1 MSKRFTH
8 SALAVTAAAALGLA
22 TAGPVLA
29 APISEHTD
37 MDVTGE
43 AALAHLQELSDIS
56 LDHADAGYRAVDTP
70 GYKAASEYVEKVLE
84 DTGKFDVTRDTFTVP
99 TQTFGEV
106 SFSVEGEAQ
115 ETFSTLS
122 NAEGTD
128 APLTDTA
135 VTLPTDD
142 AYGDQAGGELGCEA
156 GDYSDTNAGTIV
168 LVQRGVCAFGEKVTA
183 ATEAGAAA
191 VVIYNHSPGALNGT
205 VGDRVEGNI
214 AGASMELAEG
224 DALREQILAAGDTP
238 VLGDLTVETTFEDIE
253 TWNVIAETKAG
264 DPDDVQMMGA
274 HLDGVAEGPGV
285 NDNASGVAGL
295 LAVAEGLAAQPH
307 DVDNQVRMG
316 FWGAEEIGLVGSTEY
331 VASLSDEEKERISSY
346 LNYDMIGSENYVIGT
361 LDSDGSDVP
370 IPDGVNVPEGS
381 AELEEIF
388 TGYFDSIG
396 QPHVG
401 TEFSGR
407 SDYQAFIDNGIPV
420 SGLFTGADAIKT
432 EEEVELFGG
441 TAGVQQDRNYHTI
454 DDTYENVDQEAMGI
468 MVPAMA
474 YAAHVVAY
482 DLDPVASVDR
492 DRVSVKDLKKSG
504 VEVTVT
510 NLEPGQTV
518 DWTLTADGRTKP
530 GKSPASGTATADE
543 SGTATFTVKGIDP
556 SAVRGLPG
564 GYTVSVDTGDTA
576 VEVGFTVGGKG

>member
-1 MSKRFTH
+1 MSR
-8 SALAVTAAAALGLA
+8 
-22 TAGPVLA
+22 
-29 APISEHTD
+29 
-37 MDVTGE
+37 
-43 AALAHLQELSDIS
+43 LQ
-56 LDHADAGYRAVDTP
+56 P
-70 GYKAASEYVEKVLE
+70 G
-84 DTGKFDVTRDTFTVP
+84 
-99 TQTFGEV
+99 
-106 SFSVEGEAQ
+106 
-115 ETFSTLS
+115 
-122 NAEGTD
+122 
-128 APLTDTA
+128 DTA
-135 VTLPTDD
+135 PDFTLPTDD
-142 AYGDQAGGELGCEA
+142 AYGDKAGGELGCET
-156 GDYSDTNAGTIV
+156 GDYSDANAGTIV

-191 VVIYNHSPGALNGT
+191 VVIYNHSEGPLNGT

-307 DVDNQVRMG
+307 DVDNQVRIG

-331 VASLSDEEKERISSY
+331 VESLSDEEKERISAY

-482 DLDPVASVDR
+482 DLEEEQPTD
-492 DRVSVKDLKKSG
+492 
-504 VEVTVT
+504 
-510 NLEPGQTV
+510 
-518 DWTLTADGRTKP
+518 
-530 GKSPASGTATADE
+530 
-543 SGTATFTVKGIDP
+543 DP
-556 SAVRGLPG
+556 SAPGTEEPTASPTSEPTDEPTGSPSESPAPTSTSSEPAPAPGSEDDSDDRAGGGPLPRTGSDVGILAGLG
-564 GYTVSVDTGDTA
+564 ALLAAIGAGA
-576 VEVGFTVGGKG
+576 VWFTRRARS

>member
-1 MSKRFTH
+1 MSRRLTH
-8 SALAVTAAAALGLA
+8 SALAVTAAAALGLT
-22 TAGPVLA
+22 TAAPVLA
-29 APISEHTD
+29 APVTEHTD
-37 MDVTGE
+37 MGVTGA
-43 AALAHLQELSDIS
+43 AALAHLEELSDIA
-56 LDHADAGYRAVDTP
+56 LAHADEGYRAVGTP
-70 GYKAASEYVEKVLE
+70 GYAASSEYVEEVLE
-84 DTGKFDVTRDTFTVP
+84 ATGAFEVSRHEFTVP

-122 NAEGTD
+122 NAEGTE

-142 AYGDQAGGELGCEA
+142 AYGDKAGGELGCEA
-156 GDYSDTNAGTIV
+156 GDYSDANAGTIV

-191 VVIYNHSPGALNGT
+191 VVIYNHSEGPLNGT
-205 VGDRVEGNI
+205 VGDRIEGNI
-214 AGASMELAEG
+214 AGASLELAEG
-224 DALREQILAAGDTP
+224 DALREQILAAGDAP
-238 VLGDLTVETTFEDIE
+238 VLADLTVETTFEDVE
-253 TWNVIAETKAG
+253 TWNVIAETTAG

-295 LAVAEGLAAQPH
+295 LAVAEALAEQP
-307 DVDNQVRMG
+307 DEVDNQVRLG

-331 VASLSDEEKERISSY
+331 VNALSEAERARISSY

-381 AELEEIF
+381 VELEQIF
-388 TGYFDSIG
+388 TGYFDSVD

-432 EEEVELFGG
+432 EEQQELFGG

-454 DDTYENVDQEAMGI
+454 DDTFENVSTEAMHI
-468 MVPAMA
+468 MVPAMG

-482 DLDPVASVDR
+482 DLDPVASVDA
-492 DRVSVKDLKKSG
+492 DRISVKDLKKSG

-530 GKSPASGTATADE
+530 GKTPAAGTATADE
-543 SGTATFTVKGIDP
+543 TGTATFTVTDIDP

-564 GYTVSVDTGDTA
+564 DYTVTVDTGDSA